1 MAWWRE
7 RSLALGA
14 RYVLLSEGKLL
25 LQEELFL
32 SLQVVACSGYFCR
45 AIKEGPD
52 SPCYKAL

>member
-32 SLQVVACSGYFCR
+32 SLQVVACSGYFCS

-52 SPCYKAL
+52 SPML